1 MKKITVVLVLVFF
14 LLASLMVLGGC
25 SKAKSSSPK
34 VDTKA
39 NLEAALKKHGL
50 TLPPGYTYSGGAY
63 YPIKEFGNNLAYFSG
78 MLPTVDGKT
87 FWTGR
92 IGKELT
98 IEEGQNAARA
108 CALNIVADMIDY
120 YGSLDK
126 INLVKTTVYVVPA
139 EDFHEM
145 SQISNAASQFFIDIL
160 GEERGKGT
168 RSTVG
173 VYSLVKNNPVEV
185 EVLVELK

>member
-1 MKKITVVLVLVFF
+1 MAFGTGKKE
-14 LLASLMVLGGC
+14 
-25 SKAKSSSPK
+25 SSSAK

-39 NLEAALKKHGL
+39 NLEATLKKHGL

-98 IEEGQNAARA
+98 IEEGQKAARA
-108 CALNIVADMIDY
+108 CALNIIADMIDY

-126 INLVKTTVYVVPA
+126 INLIKTTVYVVPS
-139 EDFHEM
+139 EDFYEM

-185 EVLVELK
+185 EVLVELKK